1 MRLSRR
7 PRGGGDALC
16 ISEIE
21 AGRLTLDLA
30 DFDLCTTV
38 QEACSAAHLELRG
51 RGLQLDLQIDT
62 NVPRHVHGDAERL
75 RQVLIHLLSS
85 AVRFARGGTV
95 TVRLCTSPE
104 SAVRVEVTTD
114 TGSAPIALND
124 VFEPFTRADSSTTRI
139 VDGARPGLAIAR
151 ELVDTMGG
159 TIGALS
165 HPGHRSTFWFE
176 PALGFPCETAAQRP
190 AHAQPSRWDD
200 APIVLVVDDSHVNQ
214 IVAVRTLERCGY
226 RADVAADGLQA
237 LIAAE
242 HTSYDAVLMDCQM
255 PLMDGY
261 EATAELRR
269 REEGSGRHVPII
281 AMTACAMHGD
291 RERCLAAG
299 MDDYITKPVRSHELT
314 EILGRWVATRPDR
327 ISTRAGARRSVA
339 EVIAI
344 SRPTDRGPAAKTT
357 CGD

>member
-7 PRGGGDALC
+7 RRGGQDALS
-16 ISEIE
+16 ISEID
-21 AGRLTLDLA
+21 AGRLELDLG
-30 DFDLCTTV
+30 DFDLYTMV
-38 QEACSAAHLELRG
+38 QEACSAARPQLRG
-51 RGLQLDLQIDT
+51 RGLQLDLHIDT
-62 NVPRHVHGDAERL
+62 NVPRQVHGDAERL
-75 RQVLIHLLSS
+75 REVLIHLLSN
-85 AVRFARGGTV
+85 AVKFASGGTV
-95 TVRLCTSPE
+95 MVRLCTSPT

-114 TGSAPIALND
+114 IGSAPMALND
-124 VFEPFTRADSSTTRI
+124 PFEPFTQADSPTTRI
-139 VDGARPGLAIAR
+139 FDGARLGLAIAR
-151 ELVDTMGG
+151 ELVEVMGG
-159 TIGALS
+159 TIGAHS
-165 HPGHRSTFWFE
+165 HPGHGATFWFE
-176 PALGFPCETAAQRP
+176 PALGIPSATAAHRP
-190 AHAQPSRWDD
+190 ATAQPNRWDD

-226 RADVAADGLQA
+226 RANVAADGLQA
-237 LIAAE
+237 LTAAE
-242 HTSYDAVLMDCQM
+242 HTIYDAVLMDCQM

-327 ISTRAGARRSVA
+327 IFLARRERRCVA
-339 EVIAI
+339 EVSAM
-344 SRPTDRGPAAKTT
+344 SQPTDRSPAEKST
-357 CGD
+357 